1 MQYESDDVKA
11 RALQCARG
19 EYQEGLITGRY
30 SWSGND
36 LRGLAKTW
44 SGSYWRSRD
53 ALLARL
59 REHGLTIES
68 GVLKNA

>member
-1 MQYESDDVKA
+1 MQYESDDVKT

-30 SWSGND
+30 SWSG
-36 LRGLAKTW
+36 
-44 SGSYWRSRD
+44 SYWRSRT
-53 ALLARL
+53 ALIARL
-59 REHGLTIES
+59 RENGLVLES

>member
-1 MQYESDDVKA
+1 MRYESDDVKA

-36 LRGLAKTW
+36 LRGRAKNW
-44 SGSYWRSRD
+44 SGSYWRSRT
-53 ALLARL
+53 ALIARL
-59 REHGLTIES
+59 RERGLTIES

>member
-1 MQYESDDVKA
+1 MRYETDDVKA
-11 RALQCARG
+11 RAMQCARG

-36 LRGLAKTW
+36 LRGRAKNW
-44 SGSYWRSRD
+44 SGSYWRSRT
-53 ALLARL
+53 ALIARL

-68 GVLKNA
+68 GVIKNA

>member
-36 LRGLAKTW
+36 LRGRAKNW
-44 SGSYWRSRD
+44 SGSYWRSRT
-53 ALLARL
+53 ALIARL

>member
-36 LRGLAKTW
+36 LRGRATNW
-44 SGSYWRSRD
+44 SGSYWRSRN
-53 ALLARL
+53 ALIARL

>member
-1 MQYESDDVKA
+1 VRYETDDVKA

-36 LRGLAKTW
+36 LRGRAKNW
-44 SGSYWRSRD
+44 SGSYWRSRT
-53 ALLARL
+53 ALIARL

>member
-1 MQYESDDVKA
+1 MRYGSDDVKA

-19 EYQEGLITGRY
+19 KYQEGLITGRF

-36 LRGLAKTW
+36 LRGRAKNW
-44 SGSYWRSRD
+44 SGSYWRSRN
-53 ALLARL
+53 ALIARL
-59 REHGLTIES
+59 RENGLTIES

>member
-1 MQYESDDVKA
+1 MRYESDDVKA

-19 EYQEGLITGRY
+19 KYQEGLITGRF

-36 LRGLAKTW
+36 LRGRAKNW
-44 SGSYWRSRD
+44 SGSYWRSRT
-53 ALLARL
+53 ALIARL

>member
-1 MQYESDDVKA
+1 MQYESDGVKT

-30 SWSGND
+30 SWYGSG
-36 LRGLAKTW
+36 LRGRAKNW
-44 SGSYWRSRD
+44 SGRYWRSRT
-53 ALLARL
+53 ALIARL
-59 REHGLTIES
+59 REYGLVLEN

>member
-1 MQYESDDVKA
+1 MRYESDDVKA

-36 LRGLAKTW
+36 LRGRAKTW
-44 SGSYWRSRD
+44 SGSYWRSRN
-53 ALLARL
+53 ALIARL
-59 REHGLTIES
+59 RENGLVIEN

>member
-1 MQYESDDVKA
+1 MRYESDDVKA

-36 LRGLAKTW
+36 LRGRAKTW
-44 SGSYWRSRD
+44 SGSYWRSRN
-53 ALLARL
+53 ALIARL
-59 REHGLTIES
+59 RENGLVLEN